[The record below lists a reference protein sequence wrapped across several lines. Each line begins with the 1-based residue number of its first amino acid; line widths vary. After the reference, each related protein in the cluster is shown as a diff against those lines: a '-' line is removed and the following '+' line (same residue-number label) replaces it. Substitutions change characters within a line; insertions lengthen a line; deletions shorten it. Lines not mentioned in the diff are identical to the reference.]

1 MSQPLTTPAGI
12 DASTGSPVIG
22 HIKPA
27 GDGAADEAIV
37 SQLQRGQ
44 WSAMEALVYRYQD
57 RLFTTVLRIVN
68 HPEDAADLVQETF
81 VKAMQNI
88 SKFEGKC
95 ALYTWLFRIAVNL
108 AISHRRAAK
117 YRMALSIDGEADDGG
132 GLNQQAAALRKQLAQ
147 STEHD
152 PASDAQM
159 RLEHERVIAAL
170 ATLEPEFRAVIVL
183 RDIEDCDYEQMAQ
196 ILEVP
201 VGTIKSRLFRA
212 RVALREKL
220 DTARSTGA

>member
-1 MSQPLTTPAGI
+1 
-12 DASTGSPVIG
+12 
-22 HIKPA
+22 
-27 GDGAADEAIV
+27 
-37 SQLQRGQ
+37 
-44 WSAMEALVYRYQD
+44 MESLVYRYQD

-88 SKFEGKC
+88 QKFEGKC

-117 YRMALSIDGEADDGG
+117 YRLALSIDEEADGD
-132 GLNQQAAALRKQLAQ
+132 GLNQQAASLRRQLAQ
-147 STEHD
+147 RTEHD
-152 PASDAQM
+152 PGADAQM
-159 RLEHERVIAAL
+159 RMEHERMIAAL

-183 RDIEDCDYEQMAQ
+183 RDIEDCDYEQMAE
-196 ILEVP
+196 ILDVP

-212 RVALREKL
+212 RCALRERLGETEAKV
-220 DTARSTGA
+220 